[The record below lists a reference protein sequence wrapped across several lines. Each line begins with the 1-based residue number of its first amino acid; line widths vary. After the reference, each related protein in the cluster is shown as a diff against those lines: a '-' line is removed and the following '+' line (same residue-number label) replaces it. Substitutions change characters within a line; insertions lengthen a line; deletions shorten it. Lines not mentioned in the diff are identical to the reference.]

1 LFKRLT
7 SRLQT
12 FNKTNLTQTQLFDQL
27 KTAPNHVALILL
39 AEAQERLYFQDG
51 SLRGADF
58 SGAQWQKGRMAKGDY
73 ERIILA
79 NADLRGIYLG
89 NAKLKKADLQN
100 ANLQNANLRDA
111 NFMGA
116 NLSGAD
122 FIDAHMAGVNLCGA
136 NLTGAN
142 LERANLWGVQFDS
155 TTIMPD
161 GTFWQPTEN

>member
-1 LFKRLT
+1 MLKRFT

-12 FNKTNLTQTQLFDQL
+12 VRKNTLTQTQLFDQL
-27 KTAPNHVALILL
+27 KTAPNDAALILL
-39 AEAQERLYFQDG
+39 EEAQERLYFQDG

-89 NAKLKKADLQN
+89 GANLIR
-100 ANLQNANLRDA
+100 ANLQNANLADANLRDA
-111 NFMGA
+111 NFTGA
-116 NLSGAD
+116 NLSGA
-122 FIDAHMAGVNLCGA
+122 ILTGAHMAGVNLCGA

-142 LERANLWGVQFDS
+142 LDNANLWGVQFDEA
-155 TTIMPD
+155 TIMTD
-161 GTFWQPTEN
+161 GTLWRPAKN